1 LRLLNIAGTRRS
13 ETLSVVEFA
22 RLQAVLGRG

>member
-1 LRLLNIAGTRRS
+1 LRLANISGSRRS

-22 RLQAVLGRG
+22 RLAQLLG